1 MTDLGLDQ
9 DSDWTVLDEV
19 GGVWVVW
26 RLDVDHPRPR
36 WITSTLGLLDTAGA
50 GWEPGTLLG
59 TESRGFSFDVC
70 TFEATGHALPD
81 AAVRC
86 GTFLG
91 EAGQIWRARL
101 ILGLRVA
108 VGSLIRS
115 IGTLSSNGVKLSI
128 ISVCLRQIIVGLV
141 GVVTSAGIIIRRVR
155 WLNISIES
163 ISRFLGIKLVLG
175 GILWIDRRW
184 SR

>member
-1 MTDLGLDQ
+1 M
-9 DSDWTVLDEV
+9 DEV

-26 RLDVDHPRPR
+26 RLDVDNPRPR

-50 GWEPGTLLG
+50 GWEPGTLLC
-59 TESRGFSFDVC
+59 TESRRFSFDVC

-81 AAVRC
+81 AAIRC

-101 ILGLRVA
+101 VLGFSVA

-141 GVVTSAGIIIRRVR
+141 GVVTSAGIEIRRIG
-155 WLNISIES
+155 WLNIPIES
-163 ISRFLGIKLVLG
+163 VSRFLGIKLVLG
-175 GILWIDRRW
+175 GIPWINRRW